1 MYHYTLLLHSY
12 YRWFIVLTIIG
23 QMIWLYAGHRSKK
36 IFTSKDYTALLVI
49 TSLYDLQFVLGWVL
63 YFESPI
69 VQSFWKNI
77 SFSIKLRE
85 LRFFGIEHII
95 MMSIA
100 MILINFYTFRVSKK
114 IGTYGFTYLFR
125 RYIWIILIILSSI
138 PWSFSPFTSRPNWR

>member
-1 MYHYTLLLHSY
+1 MYHQTLFLHSY
-12 YRWFIVLTIIG
+12 YRWFIILTIVG
-23 QMIWLYAGHRSKK
+23 QMIWLYVGHRSKK
-36 IFTSKDYTALLVI
+36 KFSWKDYIALLII
-49 TSLYDLQFVLGWVL
+49 TSLYDLQLILGWIL

-69 VQSFWKNI
+69 VQSFWKNM

-95 MMSIA
+95 MMNTAIF
-100 MILINFYTFRVSKK
+100 LINFYTIRVYKK